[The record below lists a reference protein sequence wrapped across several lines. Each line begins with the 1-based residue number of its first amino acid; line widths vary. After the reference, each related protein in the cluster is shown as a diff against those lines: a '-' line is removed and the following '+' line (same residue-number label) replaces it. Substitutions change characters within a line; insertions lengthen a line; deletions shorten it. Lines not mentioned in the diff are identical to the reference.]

1 MGIYTVV
8 TAIVI
13 PTVIILGFNM
23 SIFIYT
29 RNSVRRVENHDINAG
44 ISQQQ
49 QFRIN
54 RRDISLIKQMIFIFT
69 VFIIGWCPAFVI
81 NTITATSR
89 VDDRIQMVCIYL
101 SEICLI
107 CLMINLFVFNHD
119 I

>member
-54 RRDISLIKQMIFIFT
+54 RRDISLNFHIY
-69 VFIIGWCPAFVI
+69 
-81 NTITATSR
+81 R
-89 VDDRIQMVCIYL
+89 VHYRMV
-101 SEICLI
+101 SCL
-107 CLMINLFVFNHD
+107 CH
-119 I
+119 